1 MSSAGGR
8 GFGIDRAGL
17 TKADALAAAVTFAA
31 AVGGFTIDGTA
42 GTGRRLRVTMG
53 GVGWIF
59 ARGCSV
65 VGAKRFEMPFGN
77 DNLDRGGSDGG
88 GSKPPGAVDA
98 TDDRPER
105 SMPGSVG

>member
-17 TKADALAAAVTFAA
+17 TKADALAAAVTFA
-31 AVGGFTIDGTA
+31 VSP
-42 GTGRRLRVTMG
+42 RRVSTLG
-53 GVGWIF
+53 
-59 ARGCSV
+59 V
-65 VGAKRFEMPFGN
+65 VGAKRFEKPFGN